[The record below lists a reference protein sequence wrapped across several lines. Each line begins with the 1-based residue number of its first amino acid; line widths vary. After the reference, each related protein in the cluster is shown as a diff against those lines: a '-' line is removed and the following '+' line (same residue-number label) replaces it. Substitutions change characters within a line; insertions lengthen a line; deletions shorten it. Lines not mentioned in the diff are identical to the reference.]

1 MRTAFAGD
9 RFAKNESS
17 DGPDDMLALD
27 DQASSVTPHSLL
39 QFARQAIVRSCGRE
53 VVLDCAKLH
62 GGRSRAFAALL
73 GS

>member
-27 DQASSVTPHSLL
+27 DNQASSVTPHSLL
-39 QFARQAIVRSCGRE
+39 QFSQSESAGR
-53 VVLDCAKLH
+53 CI
-62 GGRSRAFAALL
+62 SP
-73 GS
+73 